1 MRSIP
6 QAFLLAAIGSAG
18 ADDEDRTQA
27 IISLLG
33 DGLSIVVREN
43 YASDAH
49 ASTSNVHPWDTLTS
63 QEKMSA
69 LQTMVGQEAG
79 RVVTTLLQRR

>member
-1 MRSIP
+1 VRSIP

-18 ADDEDRTQA
+18 AADEDRTHA

-43 YASDAH
+43 YVSDAH

-63 QEKMSA
+63 QQKVSA
-69 LQTMVGQEAG
+69 LQSMVRQEAG
-79 RVVTTLLQRR
+79 RIVTTLLQQR

>member
-1 MRSIP
+1 VRSIP

-18 ADDEDRTQA
+18 ADDEDRTHA

-43 YASDAH
+43 YASQLK
-49 ASTSNVHPWDTLTS
+49 V
-63 QEKMSA
+63 SA
-69 LQTMVGQEAG
+69 LQSMVRQEAG
-79 RVVTTLLQRR
+79 RIVTTLLQQR